1 MIQTDRSSFQKQLN
15 TILTSLQSQEYIS
28 HQWLNQMQNE
38 YRFSIYLYDNGDPLY
53 YEQLHE
59 DNSGKR
65 QTSLREKAI
74 RRSQVDIFYDNSGE
88 SAYHEEFSLH
98 DSSHSY
104 YASVGYLTQD
114 TDRLSFVIFYDRPD
128 IISSPVIASTFTAAV
143 RARLPAS
150 PPAASANAAVWVP
163 KPSPTPI

>member
-1 MIQTDRSSFQKQLN
+1 MFDKLHRQLTIFCTATIGAILVILSLLCLFYARQSMIQTDRSSFQKQLN

-59 DNSGKR
+59 DTSGKR

-114 TDRLSFVIFYDRPD
+114 TDRLSFVIFYD
-128 IISSPVIASTFTAAV
+128 
-143 RARLPAS
+143 L
-150 PPAASANAAVWVP
+150 
-163 KPSPTPI
+163 